1 MPYLAS
7 DHAGLGTSCVNS
19 HAAYRIDCLCRLIL
33 HVVVIPVMAMVSH
46 DVGAAA
52 EAHHEHEEQ
61 APDEKVCDSSH
72 DTLLSIA
79 APVTAWT
86 AVAVSKLRNEPM
98 YALHILSILVA
109 KFADC
114 ITLFMAGEAHIHNNQ
129 NWKHCER

>member
-1 MPYLAS
+1 MPYMAS
-7 DHAGLGTSCVNS
+7 DHGGLGTSCVNS
-19 HAAYRIDCLCRLIL
+19 HAAYRIDCLCRFMLY
-33 HVVVIPVMAMVSH
+33 VAVISVTSMVSH
-46 DVGAAA
+46 DMGAAA
-52 EAHHEHEEQ
+52 ESHHEHEEQ

-79 APVTAWT
+79 ALATAQT
-86 AVAVSKLRNEPM
+86 AVAVSKLRNEPR
-98 YALHILSILVA
+98 YALHVLSILVA